1 MDSEEK
7 FRREHDSLGEVAVP
21 AAAYYGAQTARA
33 VDNFRISG
41 VKLSHYPS
49 LLRALAMV
57 KQAAART
64 NAALGKLAGEK
75 AAAIDR
81 AAQEVIDG
89 RLHEEFPIDVIQ
101 GGAGTSTNMNMN
113 EVLANRA
120 LEFLGHARGD
130 YHALHPNDDVN
141 LEQSTNDAY
150 PTAVRLAVLLSTAAL
165 ARALEL
171 LAVAFE
177 AKAAATVT
185 IVKLGRTQLQD
196 AVPMTLGQELGA
208 YTVTI
213 REDIQRLEVAA
224 QLLHEVNLGGTAIGT
239 GINADPEFGPRA
251 IAELSRISGFPLI
264 QSANLVEA
272 SWDMGAF
279 VMFSGVLKRIAA
291 KLSKIAN
298 DLRLL
303 SSGPRGGL
311 GEIALPPMQ
320 PGSSIMPGK
329 VNPVIPE
336 VLNQVCFEVIGNDLA
351 VTMAAEAGQLQLNA
365 FEPLIAHNVLSSLS
379 LLANGVQTFTERCVI
394 GLEPRPEA
402 CARHVEASVGVV
414 TALVPLL
421 GYERAAEMAKEALAT
436 GRTVRDLAR
445 EALGMTDAELDLVL
459 NPTVLARQA
468 EVSAPQAGAPA
479 SGRISAT

>member
-1 MDSEEK
+1 MARQLASV
-7 FRREHDSLGEVAVP
+7 RIEHDSLGEVAVP
-21 AAAYYGAQTARA
+21 ADAYYGAQTVRA
-33 VDNFRISG
+33 VENFPISG
-41 VKLSHYPS
+41 VALSHFPS

-64 NAALGKLAGEK
+64 NAALGKLPPAK
-75 AAAIDR
+75 AQAIDQ
-81 AAQEVIDG
+81 AAQEVVDG
-89 RLHEEFPIDVIQ
+89 RWHDQFPIDIIQ

-120 LEFLGHARGD
+120 LELMGRARGD

-150 PTAVRLAVLLSTAAL
+150 PTAVRLAVLLSCDAL

-171 LAVAFE
+171 LAAAFE
-177 AKAAATVT
+177 RKAEATAR

-208 YTVTI
+208 FATTI

-239 GINADPEFGPRA
+239 GINADPEFGPLA
-251 IAELSRISGFPLI
+251 IAELGRISGFPLV

-279 VMFSGVLKRIAA
+279 VMFSGVLKRIAV

-311 GEIALPPMQ
+311 CEITLPAVQ

-329 VNPVIPE
+329 INPVIPE
-336 VLNQVCFEVIGNDLA
+336 VLNQVCFQVIGNDLV

-365 FEPLIAHNVLSSLS
+365 FEPIIAHNVLSSLS
-379 LLANGVQTFTERCVI
+379 LLANAVRTFTDRCVI
-394 GLEPRPEA
+394 GIEPRPA
-402 CARHVEASVGVV
+402 DCARHVAASVGAV
-414 TALVPLL
+414 TALVPLI
-421 GYERAAEMAKEALAT
+421 GYERAAELAKEALAT
-436 GRTVRDLAR
+436 GRTIRELAR
-445 EALGMTDAELDLVL
+445 EALGMSDAELDHVL
-459 NPTVLARQA
+459 NPARLATHAQ
-468 EVSAPQAGAPA
+468 G
-479 SGRISAT
+479 

>member
-1 MDSEEK
+1 MDRRSEE

-21 AAAYYGAQTARA
+21 ADAYYGAQTVRA
-33 VDNFRISG
+33 VQNFPISG
-41 VKLSHYPS
+41 VPLSHYPT

-64 NAALGKLAGEK
+64 NAGLGKLAPAK
-75 AAAIDR
+75 AQVIDE

-89 RLHEEFPIDVIQ
+89 RLHDQFPIDVIQ

-120 LEFLGHARGD
+120 LEMLDHARGD

-150 PTAVRLAVLLSTAAL
+150 PTAVRLSVLLSCAAL
-165 ARALEL
+165 GRALDL

-177 AKAAATVT
+177 NKAAATAH

-208 YTVTI
+208 YAVTI
-213 REDIQRLEVAA
+213 REDIQRLQGAA

-251 IAELSRISGFPLI
+251 IAELGRISGFPLV

-272 SWDMGAF
+272 SWDMGGF
-279 VMFSGVLKRIAA
+279 VMFSGVLKRIAV

-311 GEIALPPMQ
+311 GEISLPAMQ

-336 VLNQVCFEVIGNDLA
+336 VLNQVCFEVIGNDLT
-351 VTMAAEAGQLQLNA
+351 VTLAAEAGQLQLNA
-365 FEPLIAHNVLSSLS
+365 FEPVIAHNVLSSLS
-379 LLANGVQTFTERCVI
+379 LLANGVQTFTDRCVI
-394 GLEPRPEA
+394 GIEARPA
-402 CARHVEASVGVV
+402 DCARHVEASVGAV
-414 TALVPLL
+414 TALVPLI
-421 GYERAAEMAKEALAT
+421 GYERAAAIAKEALAT
-436 GRTVRDLAR
+436 GRTIRDLAR
-445 EALGMTDAELDLVL
+445 EALGMSDAELDLML
-459 NPTVLARQA
+459 NPAVLATH
-468 EVSAPQAGAPA
+468 APG
-479 SGRISAT
+479 SRTG

>member
-1 MDSEEK
+1 MDRRSEE

-21 AAAYYGAQTARA
+21 ADAYYGAQTVRA
-33 VDNFRISG
+33 VQNFPISG
-41 VKLSHYPS
+41 VPLSHYPS
-49 LLRALAMV
+49 LLCALAMV

-64 NAALGKLAGEK
+64 NAALGKLAPAK
-75 AAAIDR
+75 AQAIDR

-89 RLHEEFPIDVIQ
+89 RLHDQFPIDVIQ

-113 EVLANRA
+113 EVLTNRA
-120 LEFLGHARGD
+120 LELLGHARGD

-150 PTAVRLAVLLSTAAL
+150 PTAVRLAVLLSTSAL

-177 AKAAATVT
+177 AKAEATAGV
-185 IVKLGRTQLQD
+185 VKLGRTQLQD

-208 YTVTI
+208 YAVTI
-213 REDIQRLEVAA
+213 REDIQRLQVAA

-279 VMFSGVLKRIAA
+279 VMFSGVLKRIAT

-311 GEIALPPMQ
+311 GEIALPAMQ

-336 VLNQVCFEVIGNDLA
+336 VLNQVCFEVIGNDLT
-351 VTMAAEAGQLQLNA
+351 VTLAAEAGQLQLNA
-365 FEPLIAHNVLSSLS
+365 FEPVIAHNVLSSLS
-379 LLANGVQTFTERCVI
+379 LLANGVQTFTDRCVI
-394 GLEPRPEA
+394 GIEARPDY
-402 CARHVEASVGVV
+402 CARHVEASIGAV
-414 TALVPLL
+414 TALVPLI
-421 GYERAAEMAKEALAT
+421 GYERAAAMAKEALAT
-436 GRTVRDLAR
+436 GRTIRELAR
-445 EALGMTDAELDLVL
+445 EALGMRDEALDLLL
-459 NPTVLARQA
+459 NPAVLATHA
-468 EVSAPQAGAPA
+468 GVSG
-479 SGRISAT
+479 GT